1 MSFSSMGLAADLVT
15 VLSELGYEIPTPVQV
30 ETIPAIL
37 AGHDVMA
44 GAQTGTG
51 KTAAFALP
59 ILNQLKAQTLSD
71 KAQMEPVNKE
81 VKSVRALILTPT
93 RELALQVHQSFV
105 KYGKLSG
112 LDSAIVYGGVS
123 IDAQSDVLKAGVDIL
138 VATPGRLLDH
148 LRRGSLTLNQLAF
161 IVFDEADRMLDM
173 GFKDEIDAILKQVPK
188 QRQTLLFS
196 ATFDDAVFG
205 LSKALLKEPKLIEV
219 GKRNAAA
226 GKVEQHVY
234 AVDADRKI
242 ELLCHLLLTEK
253 WQQVLIFSRKKLGA
267 DKIASALLNAG
278 VKAMAFHG
286 DLSQS
291 AREKVLQQFK
301 LGEIQ
306 VLVAT
311 DVAARGLDVE
321 SLAVVVNYEFP
332 FIAEDYVHRIGRTGR
347 AGNSGIAITLY
358 SEEDALLLEEV
369 EAVLDTRLPQQWLA
383 GFEPDLTKSTSDVR
397 RNSKSAQKQRARRRA
412 TGSKKARC

>member
-1 MSFSSMGLAADLVT
+1 MGLAADLVT

-59 ILNQLKAQTLSD
+59 ILNQLKAKTLSD

-161 IVFDEADRMLDM
+161 LVFDEADRMLDM

-188 QRQTLLFS
+188 QRQTLLS
-196 ATFDDAVFG
+196 VSYT
-205 LSKALLKEPKLIEV
+205 
-219 GKRNAAA
+219 
-226 GKVEQHVY
+226 
-234 AVDADRKI
+234 
-242 ELLCHLLLTEK
+242 HL
-253 WQQVLIFSRKKLGA
+253 
-267 DKIASALLNAG
+267 
-278 VKAMAFHG
+278 
-286 DLSQS
+286 
-291 AREKVLQQFK
+291 
-301 LGEIQ
+301 
-306 VLVAT
+306 
-311 DVAARGLDVE
+311 
-321 SLAVVVNYEFP
+321 
-332 FIAEDYVHRIGRTGR
+332 
-347 AGNSGIAITLY
+347 TLPTIC
-358 SEEDALLLEEV
+358 SV
-369 EAVLDTRLPQQWLA
+369 
-383 GFEPDLTKSTSDVR
+383 
-397 RNSKSAQKQRARRRA
+397 
-412 TGSKKARC
+412 